1 MKIFKKITSIISAII
16 FIICL
21 LLLGL
26 VMVTPKGENG
36 SGTVNIAGYS
46 IMTVLTGSME
56 PEYQV
61 GDIVVIKYTDADE
74 LKVKDVITFI
84 SSDKELNGQPITHRI
99 INITEENG
107 QKKFET
113 KGDNNE
119 IADGTLVTSDKIL
132 GKVQFKIPFVGKV
145 INFMQTNRY
154 AFFLIVILPMLV
166 IMAFE
171 VKDIILIARSGDED
185 ESEEDKKDNK

>member
-1 MKIFKKITSIISAII
+1 MKIIKKITSIIAAII

-21 LLLGL
+21 LLLAL
-26 VMVTPKGENG
+26 VMATPKDAAGNKR
-36 SGTVNIAGYS
+36 VNIAGYS
-46 IMTVLTGSME
+46 VMTVLTGSME
-56 PEYQV
+56 PDYQV
-61 GDIVVIKYTDADE
+61 GDLIVIKKTNTDE

-84 SSDKELNGQPITHRI
+84 STDGELSGQPITHRI

-113 KGDNNE
+113 KGDNNQ
-119 IADGTLVTSDKIL
+119 IADETPVTSDRVL
-132 GKVQFKIPFVGKV
+132 GKVQLKIPFVGKA
-145 INFMQTNRY
+145 INFMQTNRV
-154 AFFLIVILPMLV
+154 AFFLIIILPMLV

-185 ESEEDKKDNK
+185 ESEEENT